1 MRAVRYWSIVCAL
14 GIGTAIPSSAGGPL
28 RRSEWGAGAPPR
40 NTVDRILEA
49 RTPYALGPP
58 SQAHSLREYG
68 GPESLALR
76 PNVSVGD
83 VRTKLIN
90 GLPTNAGDPP
100 ILNCGGQRIE
110 LTGSGIG
117 YYDSTPNPVWSI
129 LIWQGRACSVVL
141 PD

>member
-1 MRAVRYWSIVCAL
+1 MRTSRRWGIVCAL
-14 GIGTAIPSSAGGPL
+14 GIGTAISSSAGGPL
-28 RRSEWGAGAPPR
+28 RRSEWSAGASPQNPAA
-40 NTVDRILEA
+40 RILAA
-49 RTPYALGPP
+49 RTPYVLGPQ

-76 PNVSVGD
+76 PNVSVGN

-117 YYDSTPNPVWSI
+117 YYDLTLNPVSSI
-129 LIWQGRACSVVL
+129 LVWQGRVCSVVL